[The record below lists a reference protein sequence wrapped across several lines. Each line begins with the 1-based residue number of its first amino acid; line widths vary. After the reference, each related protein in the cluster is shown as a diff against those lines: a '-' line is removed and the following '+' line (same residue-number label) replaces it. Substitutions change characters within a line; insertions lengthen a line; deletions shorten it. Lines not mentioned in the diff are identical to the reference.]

1 MDDELLRYYEQELTF
16 VRRMGE
22 EFSKKYPKIASRLL
36 LEPGKCDDPGTERL
50 IEAFAFIA
58 GRIHKKIDDNFPE
71 ITESL
76 LSIVYPHYTRPV
88 PSMSVVE
95 FQTLKKSVPPQG
107 YRIEK
112 GTPLYSRP
120 VGGIPC
126 QFTTCYPVTLWPLE
140 VVSVGLRD
148 PRHGVRNAQQALV
161 LQLKTL
167 DGLKLSQLAIEEL
180 RFFLNGP
187 SQQMFP
193 LYEVLGNN
201 VCQVIYEFHNQ
212 LGGLETLALGPEGLE
227 PVGLSPDETLM
238 SYPERSFPGYGLL
251 LEYFCFP
258 EKYLFFT
265 LKGLERV
272 SAKNPGD
279 TLEIWLYLDKPVKS
293 NISVRQENFL
303 IHTTPAI
310 NLFRR
315 IAEPIWVEHTK
326 TEYLVV
332 PDARRSQGTEVY
344 SVDAVSVSSEGREE
358 TLEFHPFYSVR
369 HHLEGD
375 EKGQMAFWRT
385 ERRPSGR
392 KGDDGTDL
400 YISFTDWAL
409 KSVDPGVE
417 TLMLNVTCTN
427 RDLPGRLPFGD
438 LEGDFE
444 MELSAPV
451 EKTLCLVKPTPTR
464 RPALGGALQW
474 RLISHLALNYLSIT
488 QGGEDALKELLKLYD
503 FDDSPATR
511 QQINGLVGLKSA
523 YVTRRIGQ
531 SFCRGMQVTLE
542 FDEDKYVGSGLYL
555 FASVLERFLSQ
566 YVSINS
572 FTQLTAKTLQRKE
585 PLHIWLPRNGN
596 RILL

>member
-16 VRRMGE
+16 VRKMGE
-22 EFSKKYPKIASRLL
+22 EFSKKYPKVASRLL

-76 LSIVYPHYTRPV
+76 LSIIYPHYTRPV
-88 PSMSVVE
+88 PSMTVVD
-95 FQTLKKSVPPQG
+95 FQTQKKSVPPQG
-107 YRIEK
+107 YRIDK

-126 QFTTCYPVTLWPLE
+126 QFTTCYPVMLWPME
-140 VVSVGLRD
+140 VISVGLRD
-148 PRHGVRNAQQALV
+148 PRHSVRNAQQALV
-161 LQLKTL
+161 LQLKTQ
-167 DGLKLSQLAIEEL
+167 DGLKFSQLAIEEL

-193 LYEVLGNN
+193 LYEALGNN
-201 VCQVIYEFHNQ
+201 VCQVIYEFRNPK
-212 LGGLETLALGPEGLE
+212 GSLETLALGPEGLE
-227 PVGLSPDETLM
+227 PVGLSPEETLM

-272 SAKNPGD
+272 RAKNPGD
-279 TLEIWLYLDKPVKS
+279 TLEIWLYLDKPIKS

-315 IAEPIWVEHTK
+315 IAEPVWVEHTK
-326 TEYLVV
+326 TEYLIV

-344 SVDAVSVSSEGREE
+344 SVDAVSVSSEGREG

-375 EKGQMAFWRT
+375 EKGQMAFWRS
-385 ERRPSGR
+385 ERRASHR
-392 KGDDGTDL
+392 KGDDGTDV

-438 LEGDFE
+438 SQGDFE

-451 EKTLCLVKPTPTR
+451 EKILCLVKPTPTR
-464 RPALGGALQW
+464 RPALGAALQW

-488 QGGEDALKELLKLYD
+488 EGGEDALKELLKLYD

-511 QQINGLVGLKSA
+511 QQINGLVGLKST